1 MQGRTEYYQARV
13 KWSYECIKS
22 KRTILFSLPQIRAP
36 GDPDVLHALRALP
49 RSLVAL
55 FMHGAHAQNR
65 IKGELSADGVAKVE
79 TPKTVQVD

>member
-1 MQGRTEYYQARV
+1 MQGRTEYCQGGV
-13 KWSYECIKS
+13 KWSDKCNKVKTNHIV
-22 KRTILFSLPQIRAP
+22 SLPQIRAP

-65 IKGELSADGVAKVE
+65 IKGEVSADGVA
-79 TPKTVQVD
+79 